1 MRSWD
6 FLRLSELFNR
16 RALAFRRGIR
26 WPSEPLFHFPIS
38 IHTCKHR
45 CSSHMADICQVLR
58 RLPFSRK
65 DMPRRAFFNF
75 LFSFLKHLLNDFHI
89 LSIDP
94 GGAPL
99 LTVTPYLPP
108 PPTTDAEF
116 GGWGVPYSS
125 DTSHIELIFITIST
139 FSNHVSFPHSS

>member
-1 MRSWD
+1 M
-6 FLRLSELFNR
+6 F
-16 RALAFRRGIR
+16 
-26 WPSEPLFHFPIS
+26 EPHGG
-38 IHTCKHR
+38 
-45 CSSHMADICQVLR
+45 HMSGSPTPTIFTERYATPCIFQ
-58 RLPFSRK
+58 
-65 DMPRRAFFNF
+65 
-75 LFSFLKHLLNDFHI
+75 FSFLKHLLNDFHI

-116 GGWGVPYSS
+116 GGWGVSYSS

>member
-1 MRSWD
+1 
-6 FLRLSELFNR
+6 
-16 RALAFRRGIR
+16 
-26 WPSEPLFHFPIS
+26 
-38 IHTCKHR
+38 
-45 CSSHMADICQVLR
+45 MADICQVLR
-58 RLPFSRK
+58 RLQFSRK

-108 PPTTDAEF
+108 PPPPTRNSE
-116 GGWGVPYSS
+116 GGVSR
-125 DTSHIELIFITIST
+125 TAVTQVTLNL
-139 FSNHVSFPHSS
+139 FS